1 MAWFPFSNEI
11 DKVTERELV
20 YDIVERMVL
29 GENLSEGSNI
39 LWEKGTFI
47 TDIWK
52 KLAYMLPPSITLN
65 LLNVKVGV
73 ISIPKDESTGT
84 VTITNLKNR
93 EVILAL
99 SEQTG
104 CDVKEC
110 ISTVVN
116 GNNIICTMNV
126 DTPYTKNEYIK
137 VYAY

>member
-110 ISTVVN
+110 ISTVVS

>member
-11 DKVTERELV
+11 DKITERELV

-29 GENLSEGSNI
+29 GENLSEGSNV

-47 TDIWK
+47 TEIWK

-65 LLNVKVGV
+65 LLNIKVGV
-73 ISIPKDESTGT
+73 LSIPKNSTTGS

-93 EVILAL
+93 EVVLAI
-99 SEQTG
+99 SEQNG

-110 ISTVVN
+110 LTTVVT
-116 GNNIICTMNV
+116 GNNIVCTLNA